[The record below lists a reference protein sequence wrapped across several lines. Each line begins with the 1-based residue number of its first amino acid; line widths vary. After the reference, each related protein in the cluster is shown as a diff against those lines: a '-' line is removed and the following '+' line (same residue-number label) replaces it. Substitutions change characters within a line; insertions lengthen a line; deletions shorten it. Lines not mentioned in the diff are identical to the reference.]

1 MLCSFILLQSANIRP
16 YPSFILNNKLDKEE
30 KLEKLMQ
37 NKVAFMMKM

>member
-1 MLCSFILLQSANIRP
+1 MFFRFITISKHSSLT
-16 YPSFILNNKLDKEE
+16 SFILNNKLDKEE